1 MKGGGIKAAKK
12 QETRRSSGSRRSSR
26 TRRSRGSR
34 RSRGGRRRREEE
46 WEDYKRI
53 LENQNTFMPINVLTD
68 DELED
73 LLNNIKNMVRNINVP
88 QETIA
93 HWVNNAKNRPYPVTR
108 ESQKNIW
115 RNFLI
120 NFSQLYE

>member
-1 MKGGGIKAAKK
+1 LQRALDNENIVIDIDSYTDVQLEAFLISITEKAKGIK
-12 QETRRSSGSRRSSR
+12 
-26 TRRSRGSR
+26 
-34 RSRGGRRRREEE
+34 
-46 WEDYKRI
+46 
-53 LENQNTFMPINVLTD
+53 
-68 DELED
+68 
-73 LLNNIKNMVRNINVP
+73 VP

-93 HWVNNAKNRPYPVTR
+93 HWVNNAKNQPYPVTR